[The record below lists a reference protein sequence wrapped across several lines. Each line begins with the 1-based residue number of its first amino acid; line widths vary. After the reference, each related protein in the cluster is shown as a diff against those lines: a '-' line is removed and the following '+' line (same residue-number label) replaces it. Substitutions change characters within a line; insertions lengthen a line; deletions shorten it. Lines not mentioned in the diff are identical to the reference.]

1 MPVIDVTCITHRNDP
16 IMVGSAIGLAPVAE
30 EQVITMAAGTSA
42 VLRNALEE
50 SKEEIIKPKSK
61 EDLIDDVMKIREL
74 KRVELTLQHL
84 LDKDGDE

>member
-1 MPVIDVTCITHRNDP
+1 MASKNWKI
-16 IMVGSAIGLAPVAE
+16 LAY
-30 EQVITMAAGTSA
+30 
-42 VLRNALEE
+42 LRNALEE

-84 LDKDGDE
+84 LDKDGNE

>member
-1 MPVIDVTCITHRNDP
+1 MASKNWKI
-16 IMVGSAIGLAPVAE
+16 LAY
-30 EQVITMAAGTSA
+30 
-42 VLRNALEE
+42 LRNALEE